1 MKKFLLLL
9 FLLSMPVLA
18 FSQYYS
24 EGFEAYDS
32 LTIPPDWKVVNNAGF
47 PIDPFANWTIR
58 DSGKALPN
66 ITYSIEKRSRAYNS
80 LKAFDITWGAGIDT
94 VSGTPSIS
102 DAWLI
107 TKKFNNIPTD
117 ALFSF
122 YACGGSASYLDSLQ
136 IWLSPTGDTAL
147 SSFTVKLSTIVWT
160 PPVVYGNFTN
170 YFYDLSAYA
179 GLNVRLAFRYYMN
192 VTVDGYVVMLDQ
204 VEMFG
209 TIGVNP
215 IGSNIPKEYAL
226 HQNYPNPFNPQT
238 TIKFDLAKASNVKL
252 EVFNSL
258 GQLVQT
264 IYNGFKPAGYYEAT
278 FNAASLTSGIYFY
291 RLTTDNFVQTKKLSI
306 VK

>member
-1 MKKFLLLL
+1 MKKLLLL
-9 FLLSMPVLA
+9 FVFLSLPVLA
-18 FSQYYS
+18 FSQYYT
-24 EGFEAYDS
+24 EGFESYDS
-32 LTIPPDWKVVNNAGF
+32 INIPPDWKVVNNAGF

-58 DSGKALPN
+58 DSGQALPN
-66 ITYSIEKRSRAYNS
+66 ITFSVEKRSRAYNS
-80 LKAFDITWGAGIDT
+80 LKAFDVTWGAGIDT
-94 VSGTPSIS
+94 VTASSTTS

-107 TKKFNNIPTD
+107 TKKFNNIPVD
-117 ALFSF
+117 AFFSF
-122 YACGGSASYLDSLQ
+122 YACGGSSSYLDSLQ
-136 IWLSPTGDTAL
+136 IWVSPTGDTAL
-147 SSFTVKLSTIVWT
+147 SSFTTKISTIVWT

-170 YFYDLSAYA
+170 YTFDFSQFV
-179 GLNVRLAFRYYMN
+179 GQNIRVAFRYYM
-192 VTVDGYVVMLDQ
+192 VVSDMGYVVMLDQ

-291 RLTTDNFVQTKKLSI
+291 RITTDNFVQTKKMSV